1 MFSIWH
7 CEQLKSSPLAAK
19 LEGKNQGNP
28 GIRMSKCFDK
38 PKLNVQV
45 DPGTNFTAWK
55 AQWEAYRSLSGLDKE
70 SQVKQVIQLT
80 ANHFQL
86 SSSQVQR
93 WPKRQ
98 PHTAAETFNTAHA
111 HNLPEIRIGCNV
123 AVQDSE
129 TKLWDI
135 YGIVTDIGPHR

>member
-1 MFSIWH
+1 
-7 CEQLKSSPLAAK
+7 
-19 LEGKNQGNP
+19 
-28 GIRMSKCFDK
+28 MSKFFDK
-38 PKLNVQV
+38 PKLNLQV
-45 DPGTNFTAWK
+45 DRGTNFAGWK

-70 SQVKQVIQLT
+70 SQVKQVKQLT

-86 SSSQVQR
+86 SGSKVQR

-98 PHTAAETFNTAHA
+98 PHTAAQTFYTAHVC
-111 HNLPEIRIGCNV
+111 NLPEIRIGSNV